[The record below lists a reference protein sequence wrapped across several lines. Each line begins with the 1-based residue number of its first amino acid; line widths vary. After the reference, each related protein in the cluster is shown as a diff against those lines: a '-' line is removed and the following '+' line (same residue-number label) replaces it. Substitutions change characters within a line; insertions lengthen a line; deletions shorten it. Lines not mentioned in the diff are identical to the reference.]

1 MNNSPI
7 CFDKGRNQFRKF
19 VVPFNGQLASV
30 KLVHLDGYVRCNRGN
45 WSFWG
50 CGENPGLG
58 VNVEITNKHDG
69 TPLLPSSPC
78 AFSHIEGLSQSSRIP
93 GYRPFSSE
101 LVLSACSDPPN
112 VTQGQELHLWY
123 SKGSSTPSR
132 ESEGNQKGK
141 SCSDVYARFT

>member
-7 CFDKGRNQFRKF
+7 CFDEGRNQFRTF
-19 VVPFNGQLASV
+19 VVPFTGTLASV

-50 CGENPGLG
+50 CGKNPGLG
-58 VNVEITNKHDG
+58 VNVEITNKHDD
-69 TPLLPSSPC
+69 TSLLPSSLC
-78 AFSHIEGLSQSSRIP
+78 AFSQIEGIP

-112 VTQGQELHLWY
+112 VTQGQVLYLWY

-132 ESEGNQKGK
+132 ESEGNKKGK
-141 SCSDVYARFT
+141 SCSDVDARFT